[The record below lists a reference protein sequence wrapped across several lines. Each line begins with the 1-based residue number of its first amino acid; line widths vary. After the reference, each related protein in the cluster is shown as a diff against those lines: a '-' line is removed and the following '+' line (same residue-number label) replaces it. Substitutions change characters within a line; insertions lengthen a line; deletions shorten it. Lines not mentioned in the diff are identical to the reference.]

1 MTQEI
6 RFNHFGIPYIVEFAN
21 VSFRP
26 HGTFTRSH
34 TTPVLPTLS
43 RMDSYSTSE
52 TSVSVPGRSLPS
64 HASSLRSRSS
74 SRSHARRRR
83 SPSPAES
90 LSSWCSIPPYEPPQ
104 TPEAPIPGVE
114 KLGRGLYIQ
123 FSSSVPTCEAPPS
136 YSPQPERVRDSMRK
150 KSAIARLR
158 RTIANA
164 VQDAGMESPTA
175 TEKQDLLD
183 NNDALGPIQH
193 KTSKSLYRGTYGQV
207 MSALKDAGLMTT
219 PCTELGFEG
228 ATRLGALF
236 VAGPNDDGG
245 LEMTKLTLWG

>member
-1 MTQEI
+1 M
-6 RFNHFGIPYIVEFAN
+6 
-21 VSFRP
+21 
-26 HGTFTRSH
+26 
-34 TTPVLPTLS
+34 
-43 RMDSYSTSE
+43 
-52 TSVSVPGRSLPS
+52 
-64 HASSLRSRSS
+64 
-74 SRSHARRRR
+74 
-83 SPSPAES
+83 
-90 LSSWCSIPPYEPPQ
+90 
-104 TPEAPIPGVE
+104 PEAPISGVE

-136 YSPQPERVRDSMRK
+136 YSPQPERARDSMRK

-228 ATRLGALF
+228 GKWSPGIR
-236 VAGPNDDGG
+236 
-245 LEMTKLTLWG
+245 MRSRS